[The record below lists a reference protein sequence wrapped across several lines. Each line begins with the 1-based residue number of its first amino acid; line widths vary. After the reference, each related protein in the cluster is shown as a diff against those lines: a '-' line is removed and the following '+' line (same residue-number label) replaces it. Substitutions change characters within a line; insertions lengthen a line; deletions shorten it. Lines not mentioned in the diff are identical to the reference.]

1 MKKKLSG
8 FEKFAYGIGAVGK
21 DMVYM
26 LSASYVLYYFQD
38 IMGVSAIA
46 MGIILFAA
54 RIFDAFNDPIMGVLV
69 AKTKS
74 KWGKFRPWLFIGT
87 LFNAIVLYC
96 MFACPP
102 SLNGGGLV
110 AYAAI
115 TYILWGVTYT
125 MMDIPYWSMVPA
137 FTESGKERENLSAL
151 ARSCAGVG
159 SAIISIVTV
168 MAVAFFGNTASA
180 KATNVETYSI
190 VSESTTVDLT
200 VLEKDADGVA
210 TGEIKSFIADENIN
224 FDISAV
230 PGTFAEHVYL
240 NKDSSKENAKFELVV
255 DGVEINN
262 DNAYVTY
269 AMDSLND
276 TKGVMAIY
284 VDSDSFAKINNGA
297 VSGSIKS
304 TAEVERLGFKYFSLV
319 IAILFM
325 VFILITCLGIKE
337 KSTVD
342 VQTASVKDMFKA
354 LIQNDQAMAM
364 VITIVLINTATYI
377 TSNLVIYFFK
387 YDLAGKNWRG
397 DYTLFNTF
405 GGGIQILAMMILF
418 PLLRKFFNNIK
429 IFYICVGS
437 AVVGYVILLV
447 MALSGM
453 TNVYPFLIPC
463 FFIMAAVGI
472 LNVLVTVFL
481 ANTVDYGE
489 LKNGRRDES
498 VIFSMQTFVVKLSSG
513 IAALIAAIC
522 LEIFSI
528 TKESDVIEGSVVDF
542 VNTNILNV
550 KNHFVDTI
558 SNGSVMGLRMVMTL
572 VPIAVLAVGFL
583 VFKAKY
589 FLNDNK
595 LTEITKELNAKKN
608 YVED

>member
-8 FEKFAYGIGAVGK
+8 VEKFAYGIGAVGK

-54 RIFDAFNDPIMGVLV
+54 RIFDAFNDPVMGVLV
-69 AKTKS
+69 AKTKT
-74 KWGKFRPWLFIGT
+74 KWGKFRPWLLIGT

-102 SLNGGGLV
+102 TLNGSGLV

-168 MAVAFFGNTASA
+168 MAVAFFGSTAAA
-180 KATNVETYSI
+180 KSNDMVTYKI
-190 VSESTTVDLT
+190 DESTHVAVTVM
-200 VLEKDADGVA
+200 EKDADGVA
-210 TGEIKSFIADENIN
+210 TGNIIELKDGKVSLEIK
-224 FDISAV
+224 AV
-230 PGTFAEHVYL
+230 PSTFDTQVYL
-240 NKDSSKENAKFELVV
+240 NKNASKENAKFDLKV
-255 DGVEINN
+255 GTVEVNN
-262 DNAYVTY
+262 DNAFVTY
-269 AMDSLND
+269 AMDSIDDKEGVLALYLNEED
-276 TKGVMAIY
+276 
-284 VDSDSFAKINNGA
+284 FAKVTGDTT
-297 VSGSIKS
+297 VSGTISS

-319 IAILFM
+319 VAVLFL
-325 VFILITCLGIKE
+325 VFILITCFFIKE
-337 KSTVD
+337 KSTVN
-342 VQTASVKDMFKA
+342 VETPSVGAMFKA
-354 LIQNDQAMAM
+354 LVQNDQAMAV

-405 GGGIQILAMMILF
+405 GGGIQILAMMLFF

-429 IFYICVGS
+429 IFYVCVAS
-437 AVVGYVILLV
+437 AVVGYLVLLA
-447 MALSGM
+447 MAIGGVGS
-453 TNVYPFLIPC
+453 VYAFLIPC

-472 LNVLVTVFL
+472 LNVIVTIFL

-498 VIFSMQTFVVKLSSG
+498 VIFSMQTFVVKLASG
-513 IAALIAAIC
+513 VAALIASIC
-522 LEIFSI
+522 LAIFNISA
-528 TKESDVIEGSVVDF
+528 ESDTINGSVVDF
-542 VNTNILNV
+542 VNTNISNV
-550 KNHFVDTI
+550 KNHVVETI
-558 SNGSVMGLRMVMTL
+558 SNNSVIGLRLTMTI
-572 VPIAVLAVGFL
+572 VPIAVLLVGIF
-583 VFKAKY
+583 VFKKRY
-589 FLNDNK
+589 ILTDNK
-595 LTEITKELNAKKN
+595 LEEITNKLNESRA
-608 YVED
+608 E